1 MKKTITPKEA
11 RAWAGA
17 LRLELLQQKRAAGDP
32 RAPMRARPGQEEAF
46 AKVETDL
53 STADFI
59 LKLLETEERRERA
72 RALYEMKRKTVKTA
86 DALLDG
92 FIIFGLASA
101 AMLGLGAA
109 AVLLSFPDPVIQVT
123 ALAGVGVALTR
134 AVARK

>member
-1 MKKTITPKEA
+1 MKKTITSKEA

-46 AKVETDL
+46 EKVEENL
-53 STADFI
+53 AKAAFI
-59 LKLLETEERRERA
+59 LDILEKEGRRTVA
-72 RALYEMKRKTVKTA
+72 RKAVKA
-86 DALLDG
+86 VDALLDG

-109 AVLLSFPDPVIQVT
+109 AVLLNCPDPIIQVT
-123 ALAGVGVALTR
+123 ALVGVGVALAR